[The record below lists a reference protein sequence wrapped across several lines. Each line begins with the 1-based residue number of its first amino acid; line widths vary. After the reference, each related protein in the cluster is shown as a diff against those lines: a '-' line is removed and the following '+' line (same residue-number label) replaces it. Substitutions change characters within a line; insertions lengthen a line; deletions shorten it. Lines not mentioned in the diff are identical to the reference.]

1 MKVIKSLQNRGVYEK
16 ELLEK
21 LRVKKEN
28 FPTFWN
34 HLWQLL
40 LMKRVHMPLAKSV
53 LMSLG
58 LTAAMSATD
67 AFIQKKIYG
76 SDCLLD
82 LALHTTALI
91 ISNEEIQDIMKI
103 VKSLEESGI
112 LIKRISETI
121 KIEAKEGKRG
131 FLPMLVGTLAATIL
145 GNAWTGKGV
154 IRVVK
159 IFNAALSFN

>member
-1 MKVIKSLQNRGVYEK
+1 
-16 ELLEK
+16 
-21 LRVKKEN
+21 
-28 FPTFWN
+28 
-34 HLWQLL
+34 
-40 LMKRVHMPLAKSV
+40 MKRVHMPLAKSV

-67 AFIQKKIYG
+67 TFIQKKIYG

-131 FLPMLVGTLAATIL
+131 FLPMLVGTLSATIL
-145 GNAWTGKGV
+145 GNA
-154 IRVVK
+154 
-159 IFNAALSFN
+159 